1 MTAKDYIGSS
11 LDDFLEEEG
20 IQNEVTSLAIKR
32 TLVWQIQ
39 EEMKKQGVTKK
50 QMAEAMEISESE
62 LEAILNPENVSIAL
76 DTVTRV
82 TNILGKKIEV
92 NLVDIS

>member
-1 MTAKDYIGSS
+1 MWV
-11 LDDFLEEEG
+11 LEEEG

-62 LEAILNPENVSIAL
+62 LEAILNPEKVSIAL